1 MERLSKAGK
10 LYLKEYYL
18 LKEAE
23 SDVNNYLNE
32 IVEKTYQQ
40 LLEKKELIPAPK
52 HFSWN
57 LWKNQASP
65 GIMQIYPVASREFYT
80 FKKGKSELILQYL
93 DVRRESKL
101 TETDAVS
108 IEIHSTNSLRKKLR
122 QLPSE
127 LLREF
132 QETAEVHG
140 IPLNIDQRVNYSSQV
155 PLNLDNAAESS
166 NTIAEFI
173 IERCEGME
181 AFISKILEQA
191 DELSVD

>member
-10 LYLKEYYL
+10 LYLKEYYI

-40 LLEKKELIPAPK
+40 LLEKKELIPVPK

-65 GIMQIYPVASREFYT
+65 GIMQIYPVAPREVST
-80 FKKGKSELILQYL
+80 FEKDKIELILQYS
-93 DVRRESKL
+93 DVRHESKL

-108 IEIHSTNSLRKKLR
+108 IGIHSTNTLRKKLK
-122 QLPSE
+122 QLPSK
-127 LLREF
+127 LFREVL
-132 QETAEVHG
+132 EIAEAHG
-140 IPLNIDQRVNYSSQV
+140 IVLNFDQRVNYSSQV
-155 PLNLDNAAESS
+155 QLNLDNAADSS
-166 NTIAEFI
+166 NTIADFI

-191 DELSVD
+191 GELSVG